1 VHQPGAATSAQQSRP
16 VRIYIGVVIA
26 AGLTALVWAAVDG
39 WRVVVHGPETFWV
52 LSAFL
57 IAGEFLNIGIPR
69 EHEVDEITVSTTFT
83 FALLIVF
90 GTGPAV
96 IMQVIASIAAD
107 VADRKTPWKMAFN
120 AGQYALSVGAAGI
133 VYFALG
139 GTHFVTAASLLP
151 YLAAALVFYLLNTV
165 LTDIGIG
172 LSIDESLPR
181 YLMVG
186 LRQQVFESPTLL
198 ALAPVVVAASE
209 VTLWLVP
216 LAAVPALAVWWGTKL
231 AMVNSQL
238 VGELQESLARM
249 TELNRM
255 KDDFVAV
262 VSHELRTPLT
272 SIQGYIKT
280 LLQLSPDL
288 EEAQR
293 RSFLEAADRQS
304 ERLRRLIE
312 QLLVV
317 SRLESHVEPL
327 VWQTVSLERIT
338 AHVVDELRPRAH
350 GHTFDVR
357 FSADLP
363 EVETDESKLHQIL
376 SNLVENALKYS
387 PPDTRITVLGEPSV
401 GGIVVTVEDE
411 GAGIPEDAWDRVFER
426 FYQVDSSHTRRQGG
440 TGLGLYICRKMS
452 EAIGA
457 RIWLARS
464 DRDGSEF
471 CVFVPERHGGDAGGH
486 DGGESAAADQS
497 MTARI

>member
-1 VHQPGAATSAQQSRP
+1 
-16 VRIYIGVVIA
+16 VVIA
-26 AGLTALVWAAVDG
+26 AGLTALAWAGPDG
-39 WRVVVHGPETFWV
+39 WRVVVHAPGAFWV

-69 EHEVDEITVSTTFT
+69 AHEVDEITVSTTFT
-83 FALLIVF
+83 FAVLIVF
-90 GTGPAV
+90 GTAPAV
-96 IMQVIASIAAD
+96 IMQGIASIAAD
-107 VADRKTPWKMAFN
+107 LADRKTPWKMAFN
-120 AGQYALSVGAAGI
+120 AGQYALSVGAAGLA
-133 VYFALG
+133 YFALG
-139 GTHFVTAASLLP
+139 GTHVITARSLVP

-165 LTDIGIG
+165 LTDIGIA
-172 LSIDESLPR
+172 LSIDESLPG
-181 YLMVG
+181 YLMLG

-209 VTLWLVP
+209 ISLWLVP
-216 LAAVPALAVWWGTKL
+216 LAAVPALAVYWGTKL
-231 AMVNSQL
+231 AMVNARL
-238 VGELQESLARM
+238 VGELQASLARM

-288 EEAQR
+288 EEEQR

-312 QLLVV
+312 QLLIV

-327 VWQTVSLERIT
+327 VWQTVSLARVT

-350 GHTFDVR
+350 GHTFDLR
-357 FSADLP
+357 FGAELP

-387 PPDTRITVLGEPSV
+387 PPDTRVTVRAEP
-401 GGIVVTVEDE
+401 GIDGIVITVEDE
-411 GAGIPEDAWDRVFER
+411 GGGIPEVARERVFER

-440 TGLGLYICRKMS
+440 TGLGLYICRMMA

-457 RIWLARS
+457 RIWLSRS
-464 DRDGSEF
+464 DAGGSEF
-471 CVFVPERHGGDAGGH
+471 CLFVPEHHRGDGAGPDDRGA
-486 DGGESAAADQS
+486 EDQS

>member
-1 VHQPGAATSAQQSRP
+1 
-16 VRIYIGVVIA
+16 
-26 AGLTALVWAAVDG
+26 VWASVEGVDPI
-39 WRVVVHGPETFWV
+39 VHAPAAFWL

-83 FALLIVF
+83 FAVLIAF
-90 GTGPAV
+90 GTAPAV
-96 IMQVIASIAAD
+96 IMQVVASLAAD
-107 VADRKTPWKMAFN
+107 VAGRKTPWKSAFN
-120 AGQYALSVGAAGI
+120 AAQYALSVGAAGAT
-133 VYFALG
+133 YFFLG
-139 GTHFVTAASLLP
+139 GTHAVTAMSLLP
-151 YLAAALVFYLLNTV
+151 FLAAAFVFYLLNTV

-181 YLMVG
+181 YLLTG

-198 ALAPVVVAASE
+198 ALAPVVVAATE
-209 VTLWLVP
+209 ITLWLVP
-216 LAAVPALAVWWGTKL
+216 LAAVPALAVYWGTKL
-231 AMVNSQL
+231 ALENTRL

-272 SIQGYIKT
+272 SVQGYIKT

-288 EEAQR
+288 ERDQQ

-327 VWQTVSLERIT
+327 VWRSVSLARVT
-338 AHVVDELRPRAH
+338 AQVVEELRSRAH

-357 FSADLP
+357 FPAELP
-363 EVETDESKLHQIL
+363 DVETDESKLYQIL

-387 PPDTRITVLGEPSV
+387 PSDTRITVRGEPSV
-401 GGIVVTVEDE
+401 RGVLITVADEGGGIPVEQQE
-411 GAGIPEDAWDRVFER
+411 RVFER

-440 TGLGLYICRKMS
+440 TGLGLYICKMMAD
-452 EAIGA
+452 AIGA

-464 DRDGSEF
+464 DAGGSEF
-471 CVFVPERHGGDAGGH
+471 CVFVPEHRSDGGDAGG
-486 DGGESAAADQS
+486 DDPGDATAIDQS
-497 MTARI
+497 ITARV

>member
-1 VHQPGAATSAQQSRP
+1 
-16 VRIYIGVVIA
+16 
-26 AGLTALVWAAVDG
+26 VWASVAGIDPIA
-39 WRVVVHGPETFWV
+39 HAPAAFWV

-57 IAGEFLNIGIPR
+57 LAGEFLNIGIPR

-83 FALLIVF
+83 FAVLIAF
-90 GTGPAV
+90 GTAPAV
-96 IMQVIASIAAD
+96 IVQVVASIAAD
-107 VADRKTPWKMAFN
+107 VVARKAPWKSVFN
-120 AGQYALSVGAAGI
+120 AAQYALSVGAAGAT
-133 VYFALG
+133 YFLLG
-139 GTHFVTAASLLP
+139 GTHAVTAMSLLP
-151 YLAAALVFYLLNTV
+151 YLAAAFVFYLLNTV

-181 YLMVG
+181 YLLTG

-209 VTLWLVP
+209 ITLWLVP
-216 LAAVPALAVWWGTKL
+216 LAAVPALAVYWGTKL
-231 AMVNSQL
+231 ALENTRL

-272 SIQGYIKT
+272 SVQGYIKT
-280 LLQLSPDL
+280 LLQLSPEL
-288 EEAQR
+288 ELKQQ

-327 VWQTVSLERIT
+327 VWRSVSLARVT
-338 AHVVDELRPRAH
+338 AQVVDELRARAH

-357 FSADLP
+357 FPAELP
-363 EVETDESKLHQIL
+363 DVETDESKLYQIL

-387 PPDTRITVLGEPSV
+387 PSDTRVTIRGEPSV
-401 GGIVVTVEDE
+401 HGVVITVGDEGGGIPADE
-411 GAGIPEDAWDRVFER
+411 QERVFER

-440 TGLGLYICRKMS
+440 TGLGLYICKMMS
-452 EAIGA
+452 DAIGA

-464 DRDGSEF
+464 DAGGSEF
-471 CVFVPERHGGDAGGH
+471 CVFVPERREDGGGTGGDDRGDA
-486 DGGESAAADQS
+486 AAADQS
-497 MTARI
+497 ITARV

>member
-1 VHQPGAATSAQQSRP
+1 M
-16 VRIYIGVVIA
+16 IA
-26 AGLTALVWAAVDG
+26 AGLGVFAWAAVSG
-39 WRVVVHGPETFWV
+39 WDPIQHAPLTFSI

-57 IAGEFLNIGIPR
+57 VAGELLNIRIPR
-69 EHEVDEITVSTTFT
+69 EDELDEITVSTTFT
-83 FALLIVF
+83 FAVLILF
-90 GTGPAV
+90 GTAPAV
-96 IMQVIASIAAD
+96 VMQGIASIAAD
-107 VADRKTPWKMAFN
+107 LADRKTPWKMAFN
-120 AGQYALSVGAAGI
+120 ACQYAVSVGAAGV
-133 VYFALG
+133 VYVRLG
-139 GTHFVTAASLLP
+139 GEHLFAARSLPP

-172 LSIDESLPR
+172 LSIDESLPT
-181 YLMVG
+181 YLLVG
-186 LRQQVFESPTLL
+186 LRHQVFESPTLL
-198 ALAPVVVAASE
+198 ALAPVVVAASQ

-216 LAAVPALAVWWGTKL
+216 LAAVPALAVYWGTHL
-231 AMVNSQL
+231 AMENTRL
-238 VGELQESLARM
+238 VGELQESLAQM

-255 KDDFVAV
+255 KDDFVAM

-288 EEAQR
+288 QEEQR

-327 VWQTVSLERIT
+327 VWQRVSLARVT

-350 GHTFDVR
+350 GHTFDLR
-357 FSADLP
+357 FPAELP
-363 EVETDESKLHQIL
+363 EVETDEAKLHQIL

-387 PPDTRITVLGEPSV
+387 PPDTRISVRGEPSLQ
-401 GGIVVTVEDE
+401 GVVMTVEDE
-411 GAGIPEDAWDRVFER
+411 GGGIPDDAKERVFDR

-440 TGLGLYICRKMS
+440 TGLGLYICRKMAD
-452 EAIGA
+452 AIGA

-464 DRDGSEF
+464 DAGGSEF
-471 CVFVPERHGGDAGGH
+471 CLDVPERYRGGQAGVGEGGADA
-486 DGGESAAADQS
+486 QS
-497 MTARI
+497 MTARV

>member
-1 VHQPGAATSAQQSRP
+1 
-16 VRIYIGVVIA
+16 
-26 AGLTALVWAAVDG
+26 VWASVADIDPIA
-39 WRVVVHGPETFWV
+39 HAPAAFWL

-83 FALLIVF
+83 FAVLIAF
-90 GTGPAV
+90 GTAPAV
-96 IMQVIASIAAD
+96 IMQVVASIAAD
-107 VADRKTPWKMAFN
+107 VAARKTPWKSAFN
-120 AGQYALSVGAAGI
+120 AAQYALSVGAAGAT
-133 VYFALG
+133 YFLLG
-139 GTHFVTAASLLP
+139 GTHAVTAMSLLP
-151 YLAAALVFYLLNTV
+151 YLAAAFVFYLLNTV

-181 YLMVG
+181 YLLTG

-209 VTLWLVP
+209 ITLWLVP
-216 LAAVPALAVWWGTKL
+216 LAAVPALAVYWGTKL
-231 AMVNSQL
+231 ALENTRL
-238 VGELQESLARM
+238 VGELQESLAQM

-272 SIQGYIKT
+272 SVQGYIKT
-280 LLQLSPDL
+280 LLQLSPEL
-288 EEAQR
+288 ELKQQ

-327 VWQTVSLERIT
+327 VWRSVSLARVT
-338 AHVVDELRPRAH
+338 AQVVDELRSRAH
-350 GHTFDVR
+350 GHTCDVR
-357 FSADLP
+357 FPAELP
-363 EVETDESKLHQIL
+363 DVETDESKLYQIL

-387 PPDTRITVLGEPSV
+387 PSDTRVTIRGEPSV
-401 GGIVVTVEDE
+401 HGVVITVGDEGGGIPADE
-411 GAGIPEDAWDRVFER
+411 QERVFER

-440 TGLGLYICRKMS
+440 TGLGLYICKMMS
-452 EAIGA
+452 DAIGA

-464 DRDGSEF
+464 DAGGSEF
-471 CVFVPERHGGDAGGH
+471 CVFVPERRQDGGGAGGDDPGGA
-486 DGGESAAADQS
+486 AAADQS
-497 MTARI
+497 ITARV

>member
-1 VHQPGAATSAQQSRP
+1 
-16 VRIYIGVVIA
+16 VVV
-26 AGLTALVWAAVDG
+26 AGLGVFVWAGAVG
-39 WRVVVHGPETFWV
+39 WDVIVSASEAFWI

-57 IAGEFLNIGIPR
+57 FAGEFLNIRIPR

-83 FALLIVF
+83 FAVLIMF
-90 GTGPAV
+90 GTAPAV
-96 IMQVIASIAAD
+96 IMQGVASIAAD
-107 VADRKTPWKMAFN
+107 LADRKTPWKIAFN
-120 AGQYALSVGAAGI
+120 ACQYALSVGAAGV
-133 VYFALG
+133 VYVSLG
-139 GTHFVTAASLLP
+139 GEHRFTATSLPP
-151 YLAAALVFYLLNTV
+151 YLAAALVFYLLNTA
-165 LTDIGIG
+165 LTDIAIG
-172 LSIDESLPR
+172 LSLDERLPT
-181 YLMVG
+181 YLLVG

-198 ALAPVVVAASE
+198 ALAPVVVAASQ

-216 LAAVPALAVWWGTKL
+216 LAAVPALAVYWGTRL
-231 AMVNSQL
+231 AMENSRL

-249 TELNRM
+249 TELNRV

-288 EEAQR
+288 EEEQR

-327 VWQTVSLERIT
+327 VWQRVSLARVT

-350 GHTFDVR
+350 GHTFDLR
-357 FSADLP
+357 FPAELP
-363 EVETDESKLHQIL
+363 QVETDEAKLHQIL

-387 PPDTRITVLGEPSV
+387 PPDTRIGVRAEPSLH
-401 GGIVVTVEDE
+401 GVVITVEDE
-411 GAGIPEDAWDRVFER
+411 GVGIPDDAKERIFER
-426 FYQVDSSHTRRQGG
+426 FYQVDSSHTRQQGG
-440 TGLGLYICRKMS
+440 TGLGLYICQKM
-452 EAIGA
+452 ADAMGA

-464 DRDGSEF
+464 GAGGSEF
-471 CVFVPERHGGDAGGH
+471 CLLVPERYRGGDPAGEGSGE
-486 DGGESAAADQS
+486 GGAAQS
-497 MTARI
+497 ITARV

>member
-1 VHQPGAATSAQQSRP
+1 M
-16 VRIYIGVVIA
+16 VIA
-26 AGLTALVWAAVDG
+26 AGLVALALAGVTAWDTVASA
-39 WRVVVHGPETFWV
+39 PASFWV
-52 LSAFL
+52 LSGFL
-57 IAGEFLNIGIPR
+57 ISGEFLHIGIPR

-83 FALLIVF
+83 FAVLILF
-90 GTGPAV
+90 GTAPAV
-96 IMQVIASIAAD
+96 IMQGIASIAAD
-107 VADRKTPWKMAFN
+107 VADHKPPWKMAFN
-120 AGQYALSVGAAGI
+120 AGQYALSVGAAGV
-133 VYFALG
+133 VYLSLG
-139 GTHFVTAASLLP
+139 GTNDVSARNLLP
-151 YLAAALVFYLLNTV
+151 YLAAAAVFYLLNTV

-172 LSIDESLPR
+172 LSIDESLPG
-181 YLMVG
+181 YLLLG
-186 LRQQVFESPTLL
+186 LRRQIFESPTLL

-216 LAAVPALAVWWGTKL
+216 LAAVPALAVYWGTRL
-231 AMVNSQL
+231 AMENTLLVN
-238 VGELQESLARM
+238 ELQESLAQM

-280 LLQLSPDL
+280 MLQLSPDL
-288 EEAQR
+288 EEEQR

-327 VWQTVSLERIT
+327 VWQRVSLARIT

-350 GHTFDVR
+350 GHTFDLR
-357 FSADLP
+357 IPAGLP
-363 EVETDESKLHQIL
+363 EVETDEAKLHQIL

-387 PPDTRITVLGEPSV
+387 PPDTRITVRGEP
-401 GGIVVTVEDE
+401 GLQGVVITVEDE
-411 GAGIPEDAWDRVFER
+411 GGGIPDGAKERVFER

-440 TGLGLYICRKMS
+440 TGLGLYICRKMAD
-452 EAIGA
+452 AIGA

-464 DRDGSEF
+464 DAGGSEF
-471 CVFVPERHGGDAGGH
+471 CVFVPERHVGPATAGAGLGDG
-486 DGGESAAADQS
+486 SAAAQS
-497 MTARI
+497 ITARA

>member
-1 VHQPGAATSAQQSRP
+1 VALYAGAVILAGA
-16 VRIYIGVVIA
+16 VV
-26 AGLTALVWAAVDG
+26 VAAVLVTGSWHDIV
-39 WRVVVHGPETFWV
+39 RASAAFW
-52 LSAFL
+52 LFSGFL
-57 IAGEFLNIGIPR
+57 LAGELFQISIP
-69 EHEVDEITVSTTFT
+69 HGGEVDEITTSTTFA
-83 FALLIVF
+83 FALLIAF

-96 IMQVIASIAAD
+96 LAQAVASMLSDLVYGKPAW
-107 VADRKTPWKMAFN
+107 KTLFN
-120 AGQYALSVGAAGI
+120 AGQYAVSLGVAGWL
-133 VYFALG
+133 YTALG
-139 GTHFVTAASLLP
+139 GGHAVRTSILVPFALAAVVFFLLNAIITDVGLGLSLQIPIVGYLLRDLQLQVFVT
-151 YLAAALVFYLLNTV
+151 
-165 LTDIGIG
+165 
-172 LSIDESLPR
+172 
-181 YLMVG
+181 
-186 LRQQVFESPTLL
+186 PTLL

-209 VTLWLVP
+209 ITLWLVP
-216 LAAVPALAVWWGTKL
+216 LSAVPAVAVYWGTRQAL
-231 AMVNSQL
+231 ENARL
-238 VGELQESLARM
+238 VEELQGSLDQM

-280 LLQLSPDL
+280 MLQLSPDL
-288 EEAQR
+288 PDEQR

-327 VWQTVSLERIT
+327 VWQTVSLARVT

-357 FSADLP
+357 FGADLP

-387 PPDTRITVLGEPSV
+387 PPDTRITVRGEQSV
-401 GGIVVTVEDE
+401 GGIVITVEDE

-440 TGLGLYICRKMS
+440 TGLGLYICRKMA

-457 RIWLARS
+457 RIWLASS

-471 CVFVPERHGGDAGGH
+471 CLFVPERHGGGADGHGG
-486 DGGESAAADQS
+486 GGTAAAVQS

>member
-1 VHQPGAATSAQQSRP
+1 
-16 VRIYIGVVIA
+16 VVIVG
-26 AGLTALVWAAVDG
+26 GLGVLVWASLTG
-39 WRVVVHGPETFWV
+39 IGPILHVPAAFWL

-69 EHEVDEITVSTTFT
+69 EHELDEITVSTTFT
-83 FALLIVF
+83 CAVLIAF
-90 GTGPAV
+90 GTAPAV
-96 IMQVIASIAAD
+96 LMQVVASVAAD
-107 VADRKTPWKMAFN
+107 VVDRKTPWKSAFN
-120 AGQYALSVGAAGI
+120 AAQYALSVGAAGATY
-133 VYFALG
+133 VLLG
-139 GTHFVTAASLLP
+139 GTHTITAASLPP
-151 YLAAALVFYLLNTV
+151 YLAAAVVFYLLNTV

-181 YLMVG
+181 YLLTG
-186 LRQQVFESPTLL
+186 LRQQAFESPTLL

-209 VTLWLVP
+209 ITLWLVP
-216 LAAVPALAVWWGTKL
+216 LAAVPALAVYWGTKL
-231 AMVNSQL
+231 ALENARL
-238 VGELQESLARM
+238 VGELQESLAQM

-262 VSHELRTPLT
+262 ISHELRTPLT
-272 SIQGYIKT
+272 SVQGYIKT

-288 EEAQR
+288 EQAQQ

-327 VWQTVSLERIT
+327 VWRSVSLARVT
-338 AHVVDELRPRAH
+338 AQVVDELRSRAH

-357 FSADLP
+357 FPQELP
-363 EVETDESKLHQIL
+363 HVETDESKLYQIL

-387 PPDTRITVLGEPSV
+387 PPDTRITVRGDPGV
-401 GGIVVTVEDE
+401 DGVVVTVKDE
-411 GAGIPEDAWDRVFER
+411 GGGIPVDAQERVFER

-440 TGLGLYICRKMS
+440 TGLGLYICTMMAD
-452 EAIGA
+452 AIGA

-464 DRDGSEF
+464 DAGGSEF
-471 CVFVPERHGGDAGGH
+471 CLFLPEHRRE
-486 DGGESAAADQS
+486 DGGEGGDDAARTTATDQS
-497 MTARI
+497 ITARV

>member
-1 VHQPGAATSAQQSRP
+1 M
-16 VRIYIGVVIA
+16 VIA

-39 WRVVVHGPETFWV
+39 WRVVAHGPETFWV

-83 FALLIVF
+83 FALLIIF

-139 GTHFVTAASLLP
+139 GTHFITAASLLP

-181 YLMVG
+181 YLMLG
-186 LRQQVFESPTLL
+186 LRRQVFESPTLL

-231 AMVNSQL
+231 AVVNTQL
-238 VGELQESLARM
+238 VEELQESLARM

-327 VWQTVSLERIT
+327 VWQTVSLARIT
-338 AHVVDELRPRAH
+338 AHVVDELRPARTATPSTS
-350 GHTFDVR
+350 G
-357 FSADLP
+357 SAP
-363 EVETDESKLHQIL
+363 TCRRSRPT
-376 SNLVENALKYS
+376 S
-387 PPDTRITVLGEPSV
+387 PSCIRSCRTWWRTR
-401 GGIVVTVEDE
+401 
-411 GAGIPEDAWDRVFER
+411 
-426 FYQVDSSHTRRQGG
+426 
-440 TGLGLYICRKMS
+440 
-452 EAIGA
+452 
-457 RIWLARS
+457 
-464 DRDGSEF
+464 
-471 CVFVPERHGGDAGGH
+471 
-486 DGGESAAADQS
+486 
-497 MTARI
+497 

>member
-1 VHQPGAATSAQQSRP
+1 
-16 VRIYIGVVIA
+16 VVIA
-26 AGLTALVWAAVDG
+26 AGLGALVWASIMGIRPIADA
-39 WRVVVHGPETFWV
+39 PAAFWL

-69 EHEVDEITVSTTFT
+69 EHELDEITVSTTFT
-83 FALLIVF
+83 FAVLIAF
-90 GTGPAV
+90 GTAPAV
-96 IMQVIASIAAD
+96 IMQVVASVAAD
-107 VADRKTPWKMAFN
+107 VAGRKTPWKSAFN
-120 AGQYALSVGAAGI
+120 AAQYALSVGAAGATY
-133 VYFALG
+133 VLLG
-139 GTHFVTAASLLP
+139 GTHTVTAASLPP
-151 YLAAALVFYLLNTV
+151 YLAAAFVFYLLNTM

-172 LSIDESLPR
+172 LSIDQSLPR
-181 YLMVG
+181 YLLTG
-186 LRQQVFESPTLL
+186 LRQQIFESPTLL

-209 VTLWLVP
+209 ITLWLVP
-216 LAAVPALAVWWGTKL
+216 LAAVPALAVYWATKL
-231 AMVNSQL
+231 ALENTRL
-238 VGELQESLARM
+238 IGELQQSLAQM

-272 SIQGYIKT
+272 SVQGYIKT

-288 EEAQR
+288 ERDQQ

-327 VWQTVSLERIT
+327 VWQSVSLARVT
-338 AHVVDELRPRAH
+338 AHVVDELRSRAH

-357 FSADLP
+357 FPAELSD
-363 EVETDESKLHQIL
+363 VETDESKLHQIL

-387 PPDTRITVLGEPSV
+387 PPDTRITVRGEPSIH
-401 GGIVVTVEDE
+401 GVVITVEDE
-411 GAGIPEDAWDRVFER
+411 GGGIPVDSQARVFER

-440 TGLGLYICRKMS
+440 TGLGLYICTMMAD
-452 EAIGA
+452 AIGA

-464 DRDGSEF
+464 DAGGSEF
-471 CVFVPERHGGDAGGH
+471 CVFVPERGRDGRGEGGDDPGSATAAG
-486 DGGESAAADQS
+486 QS
-497 MTARI
+497 ITARV

>member
-1 VHQPGAATSAQQSRP
+1 
-16 VRIYIGVVIA
+16 
-26 AGLTALVWAAVDG
+26 
-39 WRVVVHGPETFWV
+39 
-52 LSAFL
+52 
-57 IAGEFLNIGIPR
+57 
-69 EHEVDEITVSTTFT
+69 
-83 FALLIVF
+83 
-90 GTGPAV
+90 
-96 IMQVIASIAAD
+96 
-107 VADRKTPWKMAFN
+107 
-120 AGQYALSVGAAGI
+120 
-133 VYFALG
+133 
-139 GTHFVTAASLLP
+139 
-151 YLAAALVFYLLNTV
+151 
-165 LTDIGIG
+165 
-172 LSIDESLPR
+172 
-181 YLMVG
+181 
-186 LRQQVFESPTLL
+186 
-198 ALAPVVVAASE
+198 
-209 VTLWLVP
+209 
-216 LAAVPALAVWWGTKL
+216 
-231 AMVNSQL
+231 MVNSQL

-280 LLQLSPDL
+280 MLQLSPDL
-288 EEAQR
+288 EEVQR

-327 VWQTVSLERIT
+327 VWQTVSLARVT

-387 PPDTRITVLGEPSV
+387 PPDTRITVRGEPSI
-401 GGIVVTVEDE
+401 GGIVITVEDE
-411 GAGIPEDAWDRVFER
+411 GTGIPEDAWDRVFDR

-440 TGLGLYICRKMS
+440 TGLGLYICRKMA

-457 RIWLARS
+457 RIWLASS

-471 CVFVPERHGGDAGGH
+471 CVFVPERHGGEAGGY
-486 DGGESAAADQS
+486 DGGESAADQS

>member
-1 VHQPGAATSAQQSRP
+1 
-16 VRIYIGVVIA
+16 
-26 AGLTALVWAAVDG
+26 VWASVEGVDPI
-39 WRVVVHGPETFWV
+39 VHAPAAFWL

-83 FALLIVF
+83 FAVLIAF
-90 GTGPAV
+90 GTAPAV
-96 IMQVIASIAAD
+96 IMQVVASLAAD
-107 VADRKTPWKMAFN
+107 VAGRKTPWKSAFN
-120 AGQYALSVGAAGI
+120 AAQYALSVGAAGAT
-133 VYFALG
+133 YFFLG
-139 GTHFVTAASLLP
+139 GTHAVTAMSLLP
-151 YLAAALVFYLLNTV
+151 FLAAAFVFYLLNTV

-181 YLMVG
+181 YLLTG

-198 ALAPVVVAASE
+198 ALAPVVVAATE
-209 VTLWLVP
+209 ITLWLVP
-216 LAAVPALAVWWGTKL
+216 LAAVPALAVYWGTKL
-231 AMVNSQL
+231 ALENTRL

-272 SIQGYIKT
+272 SVQGYIKT

-288 EEAQR
+288 ERDQQ

-327 VWQTVSLERIT
+327 VWRSVSLARVT
-338 AHVVDELRPRAH
+338 AQVVEELRSRAH

-357 FSADLP
+357 FPAELP
-363 EVETDESKLHQIL
+363 DVETDESKLYQIL

-387 PPDTRITVLGEPSV
+387 PSDTRITVRGEPSV
-401 GGIVVTVEDE
+401 RGVLITVADEGGGIPVEQQE
-411 GAGIPEDAWDRVFER
+411 RVFER

-440 TGLGLYICRKMS
+440 TGLGLYICKMMS
-452 EAIGA
+452 DAIGA

-464 DRDGSEF
+464 DAGGSEF
-471 CVFVPERHGGDAGGH
+471 CVFVPEHRSDGGDAGG
-486 DGGESAAADQS
+486 DDPGDATAIDQS
-497 MTARI
+497 ITARV

>member
-1 VHQPGAATSAQQSRP
+1 LG
-16 VRIYIGVVIA
+16 
-26 AGLTALVWAAVDG
+26 ALVWASITGIDPIA
-39 WRVVVHGPETFWV
+39 HAPEAFWL

-83 FALLIVF
+83 FAMLIAF
-90 GTGPAV
+90 GTAPAV
-96 IMQVIASIAAD
+96 IMQVVASIAAD
-107 VADRKTPWKMAFN
+107 VAARKTPWKSAFN
-120 AGQYALSVGAAGI
+120 ATQYALSVGAAGAT
-133 VYFALG
+133 YFLLG
-139 GTHFVTAASLLP
+139 GTHDVTAMSLLP
-151 YLAAALVFYLLNTV
+151 YLAAAFVFYLLNTV

-181 YLMVG
+181 YLLTG

-209 VTLWLVP
+209 ITLWLVP
-216 LAAVPALAVWWGTKL
+216 LAAVPALAVYWGTKL
-231 AMVNSQL
+231 ALENTRL
-238 VGELQESLARM
+238 VGELQESLAQM

-272 SIQGYIKT
+272 SVQGYIKT
-280 LLQLSPDL
+280 LLQLSPEL
-288 EEAQR
+288 EPSQQ

-327 VWQTVSLERIT
+327 VWRSVSLARVT
-338 AHVVDELRPRAH
+338 AQVVDELRSRAH

-357 FSADLP
+357 FPAELSD
-363 EVETDESKLHQIL
+363 VETDESKLYQIL

-387 PPDTRITVLGEPSV
+387 PSDTRVTIRGEPSV
-401 GGIVVTVEDE
+401 HGVVITVEDE
-411 GAGIPEDAWDRVFER
+411 GGGIPADEQERVFER

-440 TGLGLYICRKMS
+440 TGLGLYICKMMS
-452 EAIGA
+452 DAIGA

-464 DRDGSEF
+464 DAGGSEF
-471 CVFVPERHGGDAGGH
+471 CLFVPERRPDDGGTGGDDPG
-486 DGGESAAADQS
+486 DAAAVDQS
-497 MTARI
+497 ITARV